1 MKKLISMTLV
11 IALVLSLCSV
21 GVFAETTLQGAG
33 TAESPYLITSKAD
46 FLKIWSEHG
55 GSVAE
60 TKFASN
66 TYFKQTADFAID
78 DSDIVVPASKGK
90 FAGTYDG
97 DGYTIT
103 YTGNSVA
110 VCNPLFGNVDG
121 GTIKNINVVGNLTG
135 TATTVSVV
143 VNALTSGKIEN
154 ASCSVN
160 MHFLKEANYNYS
172 PYAYTADA
180 NSYITNCMYNGKITY
195 GTNVSNP
202 AEFKVTYGFP
212 SPIFHYGSA
221 AVSDCYFDSDKQ
233 QYVRVR
239 KNLLDNGVI
248 RGTTAKSTKD
258 LTANLLNDYVMKNN
272 RTDLKLWKDTANGPK
287 VCSDY
292 NITLSGAGSETDP
305 YLITNATEFVS
316 IFNNATSG
324 KYFKQTNNFRV
335 STRVLY
341 EVRKDNDSS
350 KNYFDGTYDGDGHT
364 ITVSNLDDGTTKLS
378 GRTSLFN
385 GITNTVKNLNV
396 AGEVAFKQ
404 YSYGV
409 LARWIKY
416 PAVIE
421 NCNIS
426 VDVTINGTHSIN
438 FGAYAYAWETDGK
451 NGKAT
456 IKNCAFTG
464 TITAV
469 NLNTYSTNV
478 GISPFVYYTGK
489 SFVDTE
495 NCYYLEGT
503 IVRDT
508 SGAVSAH
515 GTSKTSGE
523 LNAELM
529 NTTATHNMWTVK
541 SGATLPSVSNYAKG
555 TPEIEL
561 VSKDVVTRTEVSGC
575 DSNTDN
581 TNLHL
586 YKFVKSTDKSA
597 NIVSCE
603 DAAGIVA
610 YYDQVGDTLRFMDA
624 VIYTVNANNIQNVV
638 KNVNYDVTKVFLWE
652 DLETIKPLADA
663 KEITKN

>member
-33 TAESPYLITSKAD
+33 TVESPYLITSKAD

-55 GSVAE
+55 GSVAT

-103 YTGNSVA
+103 YTGNSVE
-110 VCNPLFGNVDG
+110 VRNPLFGNVDG

-135 TATTVSVV
+135 KASTVSVV
-143 VNALTSGKIEN
+143 VNELTSGKIEN

-160 MHFLKEANYNYS
+160 MHFLKKENYNYS
-172 PYAYTADA
+172 PYAYTTDA
-180 NSYITNCMYNGKITY
+180 NSSFVNCIYNGSITY
-195 GTNVSNP
+195 GTNASSPGSHEVD
-202 AEFKVTYGFP
+202 FGFP
-212 SPIFHYGSA
+212 SPIFHYGPA

-239 KNLLDNGVI
+239 KSLLDNGVI

-258 LTANLLNDYVMKNN
+258 LTANLLNDYIMKNN

-316 IFNNATSG
+316 LSKGTDTYKG
-324 KYFKQTNNFRV
+324 KFFKQTEDFRV
-335 STRVLY
+335 STNVLD
-341 EVRKDNDSS
+341 EVRPGKETEGS
-350 KNYFDGTYDGDGHT
+350 YFDGTYDGDGYT
-364 ITVSNLDDGTTKLS
+364 ITVSNKGNN
-378 GRTSLFN
+378 RTSLFY
-385 GITNTVKNLNV
+385 GISNIVKNLNV
-396 AGEVAFKQ
+396 AGSVQIADN
-404 YSYGV
+404 SYGV
-409 LARWIKY
+409 FARNIKY
-416 PAVIE
+416 PAVID

-426 VDVTINGTHSIN
+426 ANVTITGNVNIN
-438 FGAYAYAWETDGK
+438 FGVYAYYWENIDRK
-451 NGKAT
+451 KAS
-456 IKNCAFTG
+456 IKNSAFTG
-464 TITAV
+464 TITASSISSS
-469 NLNTYSTNV
+469 STNV
-478 GISPFVYYTGK
+478 GISPFVYYTGGSS

-503 IVRDT
+503 IVRDK
-508 SGAVSAH
+508 SGVKSAH

-561 VSKDVVTRTEVSGC
+561 VYNDIVTRTEVSGC
-575 DSNTDN
+575 DNNNDNTD
-581 TNLHL
+581 LHL
-586 YKFVKSTDKSA
+586 YKFVKSTDESA

-638 KNVNYDVTKVFLWE
+638 KNVNYDVTKVFLWD
-652 DLETIKPLADA
+652 DLQTISPLTEAETIQ
-663 KEITKN
+663 

>member
-21 GVFAETTLQGAG
+21 GVFAETTLQGSG
-33 TAESPYLITSKAD
+33 TVESPYLITSKAD

-55 GSVAE
+55 GSVAA

-103 YTGNSVA
+103 YMGNSVEKR
-110 VCNPLFGNVDG
+110 NPLFGNVDG

-135 TATTVSVV
+135 MATTVSVV
-143 VNALTSGKIEN
+143 VNDLTSGKIEN

-160 MHFLKEANYNYS
+160 MHFLKKENYNYS

-180 NSYITNCMYNGKITY
+180 NSSFVNCIYNGSITY
-195 GTNVSNP
+195 GTNASSPGSHEVD
-202 AEFKVTYGFP
+202 FGFP
-212 SPIFHYGSA
+212 SPIFHYGPA

-239 KNLLDNGVI
+239 KSLLDNGVI

-258 LTANLLNDYVMKNN
+258 LTANLLNDYIMKNN

-316 IFNNATSG
+316 LSKGTDTYTG
-324 KYFKQTNNFRV
+324 KFFKQTEDFRV
-335 STRVLY
+335 STNVLD
-341 EVRKDNDSS
+341 EVRPGKETEGS
-350 KNYFDGTYDGDGHT
+350 YFDGTYDGDGYT
-364 ITVSNLDDGTTKLS
+364 ITVSNTGNK
-378 GRTSLFN
+378 RTSLFY
-385 GITNTVKNLNV
+385 GISNIVKNLNV
-396 AGEVAFKQ
+396 AGSVQIADS
-404 YSYGV
+404 SYGV
-409 LARWIKY
+409 LARVIKF
-416 PAVIE
+416 PAQIE

-426 VDVTINGTHSIN
+426 ANVTITGNVNIN
-438 FGAYAYAWETDGK
+438 FGVYAYQWENIDRK
-451 NGKAT
+451 KAS
-456 IKNCAFTG
+456 IKNSAFTG
-464 TITAV
+464 TITASRI
-469 NLNTYSTNV
+469 TSSSTNV
-478 GISPFVYYTGK
+478 GISPFVYYTGGSS

-503 IVRDT
+503 IVRDK

-561 VSKDVVTRTEVSGC
+561 VYNDIVTRTEVSGY
-575 DSNTDN
+575 DNNNDN

-638 KNVNYDVTKVFLWE
+638 KNVNYDVTKVFLWD
-652 DLETIKPLADA
+652 DLQTISPLTEAETIQ
-663 KEITKN
+663 